1 MSPSDQKRR
10 RALRVAVAD
19 ESGRRRVGR
28 ALAEWLEHLAPS
40 SLRGEVTVAL
50 VSDARV
56 RQLNRQFRGQD
67 RATDVLSFP
76 SEPDPSRVR
85 RPRSD
90 VHSGRPTSEVRRP
103 RVGRPR
109 RGADRAES
117 LHYLGDIVIATGV
130 AERQARLAGHSR
142 LTELRILALHG
153 LLHLAGYDHERD
165 NGEMARTE
173 QRLRRKGGLREGL
186 IERAS

>member
-50 VSDARV
+50 VSDAHV
-56 RQLNRQFRGQD
+56 RRLNRRFRGID

-76 SEPDPSRVR
+76 MDP
-85 RPRSD
+85 
-90 VHSGRPTSEVRRP
+90 G
-103 RVGRPR
+103 
-109 RGADRAES
+109 RAEARS
-117 LHYLGDIVIATGV
+117 PEPGATYLGDIVIASGV
-130 AERQARLAGHSR
+130 AERQARFAGHSR

-165 NGEMARTE
+165 HGQMARVE
-173 QRLRRKGGLREGL
+173 RRLRRKGGLREGL